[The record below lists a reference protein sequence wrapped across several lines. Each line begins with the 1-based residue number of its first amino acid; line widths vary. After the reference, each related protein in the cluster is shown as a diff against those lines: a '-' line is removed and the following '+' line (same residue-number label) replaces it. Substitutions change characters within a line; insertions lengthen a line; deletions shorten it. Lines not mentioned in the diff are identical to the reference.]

1 MKFKDNEIDN
11 SISLDEF
18 DFDQI
23 QNKKPSLIKNNT

>member
-18 DFDQI
+18 DFDHI
-23 QNKKPSLIKNNT
+23 QNKKPSLIENNT